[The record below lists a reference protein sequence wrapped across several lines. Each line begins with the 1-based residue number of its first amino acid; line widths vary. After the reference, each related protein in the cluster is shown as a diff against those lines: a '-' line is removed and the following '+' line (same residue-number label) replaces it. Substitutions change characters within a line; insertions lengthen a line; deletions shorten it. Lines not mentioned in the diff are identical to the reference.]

1 MKKELFKSTLIYL
14 KNNYLWRHDKN
25 YIRVI
30 FIITVCSGVAF
41 ANCNSR
47 HPWLAASFVKTWQF
61 YVLTR
66 CFIGVY
72 MSTPLEEYLSS
83 CNGKPNAAMCSY
95 VANLQQVAE
104 IGPEIAAS
112 IVNELENQ
120 RSHLKLVASEN
131 YCSLNVQ
138 AAMGNLLTDKYAE
151 GYPEHRYYGGCV
163 NIDAVEN
170 TAAREAEKLFGA
182 EYAYVQPHSGADTNL
197 VAYWAILSAK
207 VETPTLEELGVK
219 SLNDLTAEQFDM
231 LRKRFGNQRLMGLD
245 YSCGGHLTHGYRMNV
260 SARMFESHPYGV
272 EEDTGLLDYDKIE
285 KQAMEVKPLIL
296 LAGYSAYPRKINF
309 KRFRDIADKCG
320 AVLMV
325 DMAHFAGLV
334 AGKAFTD
341 DYDPVKW
348 ADIVTTTTHKTL
360 RGPRGALILCKK
372 EYADYVNKGCPMV
385 LGGPLGHVM
394 AAKAIALKE
403 ANTPAYREYAGNV
416 VKNAQALAEACKS
429 LGMPLQTGG
438 TDNHLML
445 ADVTVYG
452 LTGKQAEAAL
462 FNCGI
467 TANANALPYD
477 KNGAWWTSGIR
488 IGTPGLTTLGFN
500 TEDMKEVASIIDFVL
515 KGTKPGLTKDG
526 KPAKG
531 KINLDPKVQEEAK
544 KRVNKLLSAHV
555 LYPELDL
562 DFLKKEFVK

>member
-1 MKKELFKSTLIYL
+1 
-14 KNNYLWRHDKN
+14 
-25 YIRVI
+25 
-30 FIITVCSGVAF
+30 
-41 ANCNSR
+41 
-47 HPWLAASFVKTWQF
+47 
-61 YVLTR
+61 
-66 CFIGVY
+66 
-72 MSTPLEEYLSS
+72 MSTPLENYLAN
-83 CNGKPNAAMCSY
+83 CGGKPTAAMCSY

-104 IGPEIAAS
+104 VGPDIAAA
-112 IVNELENQ
+112 IVSEIENQ

-163 NIDAVEN
+163 NIDTVEN
-170 TAAREAEKLFGA
+170 IAAHEAEALFGA
-182 EYAYVQPHSGADTNL
+182 DYAYVQPHSGADTNL

-231 LRKRFGNQRLMGLD
+231 LRKRFGNQKLMGLD
-245 YSCGGHLTHGYRMNV
+245 YSCGGHLTHGYKMNV

-272 EEDTGLLDYDKIE
+272 DKETGLLDYDAIE

-296 LAGYSAYPRKINF
+296 LTGYSAYPRKINF
-309 KRFRDIADKCG
+309 RRFREIADKCG

-334 AGKAFTD
+334 AGKVFEG

-348 ADIVTTTTHKTL
+348 ADVVTTTTHKTL
-360 RGPRGALILCKK
+360 RGPRGAMILCKK
-372 EYADYVNKGCPMV
+372 GFEDYVNKGCPMV
-385 LGGPLGHVM
+385 LGGPLGHIM
-394 AAKAIALKE
+394 AAKAIAFKE
-403 ANTPAYREYAGNV
+403 ARTPAYQEYAHNV
-416 VKNAQALAEACKS
+416 VKNAQALAQACMAH
-429 LGMPLQTGG
+429 GMPLQTGG

-445 ADVTVYG
+445 VDVTVYG

-462 FNCGI
+462 FQCGV

-488 IGTPGLTTLGFN
+488 IGTPGLTTLGMN
-500 TEDMKEVASIIDFVL
+500 EDDMKEVADIIDFVL
-515 KGTKPGLTKDG
+515 KGTKPGVTKEG

-531 KINLDPKVQEEAK
+531 KIVLDPEVQTKARE
-544 KRVNKLLSAHV
+544 RVNALLHKHV

>member
-1 MKKELFKSTLIYL
+1 
-14 KNNYLWRHDKN
+14 
-25 YIRVI
+25 
-30 FIITVCSGVAF
+30 
-41 ANCNSR
+41 
-47 HPWLAASFVKTWQF
+47 
-61 YVLTR
+61 
-66 CFIGVY
+66 
-72 MSTPLEEYLSS
+72 MSTPLEEYLNS
-83 CNGKPNAAMCSY
+83 CNGKPNAAMTAY
-95 VANLQQVAE
+95 VANLQQVAAV
-104 IGPEIAAS
+104 GSDIAAS
-112 IVNELENQ
+112 IVSELENQ

-170 TAAREAEKLFGA
+170 VAAHEAEALFGA
-182 EYAYVQPHSGADTNL
+182 DYAYVQPHSGADTNL
-197 VAYWAILSAK
+197 VAYWAILSKK

-219 SLNDLTAEQFDM
+219 SLGELTDEQFDM

-272 EEDTGLLDYDKIE
+272 DKETGLLDYDAIE

-296 LAGYSAYPRKINF
+296 LTGFSAYPRKINF
-309 KRFRDIADKCG
+309 KRFREIADKCG

-334 AGKAFTD
+334 AGKVLTGDF
-341 DYDPVKW
+341 DPVKW
-348 ADIVTTTTHKTL
+348 ADVVTTTTHKTL
-360 RGPRGALILCKK
+360 RGPRGAMILCKK
-372 EYADYVNKGCPMV
+372 DFIDYVNKGCPMV

-394 AAKAIALKE
+394 AAKAIAFKE
-403 ANTPAYREYAGNV
+403 ARTPAYQLYAQNV
-416 VKNAQALAEACKS
+416 VKNAQALATACMAH
-429 LGMPLQTGG
+429 GMPLQTGG

-445 ADVTVYG
+445 VDVTGYG

-462 FNCGI
+462 FKCGV

-488 IGTPGLTTLGFN
+488 IGTPGLTTLGMN
-500 TEDMKEVASIIDFVL
+500 ENDMKEVADIIDFVL

-531 KINLDPKVQEEAK
+531 KIELDPSVEVEAR
-544 KRVNKLLSAHV
+544 KRVRALLDAHV

-562 DFLKKEFVK
+562 DFLKKQFIKA

>member
-1 MKKELFKSTLIYL
+1 
-14 KNNYLWRHDKN
+14 
-25 YIRVI
+25 
-30 FIITVCSGVAF
+30 
-41 ANCNSR
+41 
-47 HPWLAASFVKTWQF
+47 
-61 YVLTR
+61 
-66 CFIGVY
+66 
-72 MSTPLEEYLSS
+72 MSTPIENYLAA
-83 CNGKPNAAMCSY
+83 CGNKPNPAMIAY
-95 VANLQQVAE
+95 VANLQQVAAV
-104 IGPEIAAS
+104 GPDIAAS

-170 TAAREAEKLFGA
+170 TAAREAEALFGA
-182 EYAYVQPHSGADTNL
+182 DYAYVQPHSGADTNL
-197 VAYWAILSAK
+197 VAYWAILSK
-207 VETPTLEELGVK
+207 TIETPTLEELGVK
-219 SLNDLTAEQFDM
+219 SLAELTDEQFDM
-231 LRKRFGNQRLMGLD
+231 LRKKFGNQRLMGLD

-272 EEDTGLLDYDKIE
+272 DKETGLLDYDAIE

-296 LAGYSAYPRKINF
+296 LTGFSAYPRKINF
-309 KRFRDIADKCG
+309 RRFREIADKCG

-334 AGKAFTD
+334 AGKVLTD

-348 ADIVTTTTHKTL
+348 ADVVTTTTHKTL
-360 RGPRGALILCKK
+360 RGPRGAMILCKK
-372 EYADYVNKGCPMV
+372 EFADYVNKGCPMV
-385 LGGPLGHVM
+385 LGGPLGHIM
-394 AAKAIALKE
+394 AAKAIAFKE
-403 ANTPAYREYAGNV
+403 ARTEAYRNYAQNV
-416 VKNAQALAEACKS
+416 VKNAQILADECMK
-429 LGMPLQTGG
+429 LGMTLQTGG

-445 ADVTVYG
+445 IDVTTYG

-462 FNCGI
+462 FKCGI

-488 IGTPGLTTLGFN
+488 VGTPGLTTLGMN
-500 TEDMKEVASIIDFVL
+500 GDDMKEVASLIDFVL
-515 KGTKPGLTKDG
+515 KGTKPGLTKEG

-531 KINLDPKVQEEAK
+531 KIVLDEKTESEAK
-544 KRVNKLLSAHV
+544 SRVQKLLKAHM

>member
-1 MKKELFKSTLIYL
+1 
-14 KNNYLWRHDKN
+14 
-25 YIRVI
+25 
-30 FIITVCSGVAF
+30 
-41 ANCNSR
+41 
-47 HPWLAASFVKTWQF
+47 
-61 YVLTR
+61 
-66 CFIGVY
+66 

-95 VANLQQVAE
+95 VANLQQVAAV
-104 IGPEIAAS
+104 GPEIAAS

-151 GYPEHRYYGGCV
+151 GYPEHLYYGGCV

-170 TAAREAEKLFGA
+170 TAAHEAEKLFGA

-207 VETPTLEELGVK
+207 IETPTLEELGVK

-309 KRFRDIADKCG
+309 KRFREIADKCG

-334 AGKAFTD
+334 AGKVLTD
-341 DYDPVKW
+341 DFDPVKW

-403 ANTPAYREYAGNV
+403 ANTSAYQEYAKNV
-416 VKNAQALAEACKS
+416 VKNAQALAEACMA

-445 ADVTVYG
+445 VDVTVYG

-477 KNGAWWTSGIR
+477 KHGAWWTSGIR

-544 KRVNKLLSAHV
+544 NRVNKLLSAHV

>member
-1 MKKELFKSTLIYL
+1 MI
-14 KNNYLWRHDKN
+14 
-25 YIRVI
+25 
-30 FIITVCSGVAF
+30 
-41 ANCNSR
+41 
-47 HPWLAASFVKTWQF
+47 
-61 YVLTR
+61 
-66 CFIGVY
+66 
-72 MSTPLEEYLSS
+72 
-83 CNGKPNAAMCSY
+83 SY
-95 VANLQQVAE
+95 VANLQQVKEVA
-104 IGPEIAAS
+104 PDIAAS
-112 IVNELENQ
+112 VVNELENQ
-120 RSHLKLVASEN
+120 RRHLKLVASEN

-151 GYPEHRYYGGCV
+151 GFPEHRYYGGCV

-182 EYAYVQPHSGADTNL
+182 DYAYVQPHSGADTNL

-219 SLNDLTAEQFDM
+219 SLAELTDEQFDM
-231 LRKRFGNQRLMGLD
+231 LRKRFGNQKLMGLD

-272 EEDTGLLDYDKIE
+272 DKETGLLDYDAIE

-296 LAGYSAYPRKINF
+296 LTGFSAYPRRIDF
-309 KRFRDIADKCG
+309 KRFRSIADKCG

-334 AGKAFTD
+334 AGKVLTG

-360 RGPRGALILCKK
+360 RGPRGAMILCK
-372 EYADYVNKGCPMV
+372 EEFRDYVNKGCPMV
-385 LGGPLGHVM
+385 LGGPLGHIM
-394 AAKAIALKE
+394 AAKAVAFKE
-403 ANTPAYREYAGNV
+403 ANTQAFQDYAHNV
-416 VKNAQALAEACKS
+416 VKNAAALAKECMA
-429 LGMPLQTGG
+429 LGMKLQTGG
-438 TDNHLML
+438 TENHLML
-445 ADVTVYG
+445 IDVTSYG

-462 FNCGI
+462 FKCGV

-488 IGTPGLTTLGFN
+488 VGTPGLTTLGMN
-500 TEDMKEVASIIDFVL
+500 ENDMKEVANIIDLVL
-515 KGTKPGLTKDG
+515 KGTKPGLTKEG

-531 KINLDPKVQEEAK
+531 KIDLDEATEKQAKERVQ
-544 KRVNKLLSAHV
+544 KLLGAHV

-562 DFLKKEFVK
+562 DFLKKEFVNA

>member
-1 MKKELFKSTLIYL
+1 MY
-14 KNNYLWRHDKN
+14 
-25 YIRVI
+25 
-30 FIITVCSGVAF
+30 
-41 ANCNSR
+41 
-47 HPWLAASFVKTWQF
+47 
-61 YVLTR
+61 
-66 CFIGVY
+66 
-72 MSTPLEEYLSS
+72 TPLEEYLTL
-83 CNGKPNAAMCSY
+83 CGGKPNASMCAY
-95 VANLQQVAE
+95 VANLQQVASVDSK
-104 IGPEIAAS
+104 IAAS

-131 YCSLNVQ
+131 YCSLAVQ

-170 TAAREAEKLFGA
+170 NAAREAEKLFGA
-182 EYAYVQPHSGADTNL
+182 DYAYVQPHSGADTNL

-219 SLNDLTAEQFDM
+219 SLAELKDEQFDM

-260 SARMFESHPYGV
+260 SSRMFESHPYGV
-272 EEDTGLLDYDKIE
+272 DEKTGLLDYEKIE
-285 KQAMEVKPLIL
+285 QQAMEVKPLIL
-296 LAGYSAYPRKINF
+296 LAGYSAYPRAINF
-309 KRFRDIADKCG
+309 RRFREIADKCG

-334 AGKAFTD
+334 AGKVFTD
-341 DYDPVKW
+341 DFDPVKW

-360 RGPRGALILCKK
+360 RGPRGAMILCKK

-394 AAKAIALKE
+394 AAKAIAFKE
-403 ANTPAYREYAGNV
+403 ANTASYREYAQNV
-416 VKNAQALAEACKS
+416 VKNAKVLSEACKS
-429 LGMPLQTGG
+429 LGFPVQTGG

-445 ADVTVYG
+445 LDVTVYG

-462 FNCGI
+462 FACGV
-467 TANANALPYD
+467 TVNANALPYD

-488 IGTPGLTTLGFN
+488 IGTPALTTLGFV
-500 TEDMKEVASIIDFVL
+500 EDEMKEVASIIDLVL

-531 KINLDPKVQEEAK
+531 KIELATHVQKEAK
-544 KRVNKLLSAHV
+544 KRVSALLSSHV

-562 DFLKKEFVK
+562 DFLKKQFAE

>member
-1 MKKELFKSTLIYL
+1 
-14 KNNYLWRHDKN
+14 
-25 YIRVI
+25 
-30 FIITVCSGVAF
+30 
-41 ANCNSR
+41 
-47 HPWLAASFVKTWQF
+47 
-61 YVLTR
+61 
-66 CFIGVY
+66 
-72 MSTPLEEYLSS
+72 MSTPLENYLAS
-83 CNGKPNAAMCSY
+83 CNGKPTAAMCAY
-95 VANLQQVAE
+95 VANLQQVAAV
-104 IGPEIAAS
+104 GPDIAAS
-112 IVNELENQ
+112 IVNEIENQ

-131 YCSLNVQ
+131 YCSLNTQ

-170 TAAREAEKLFGA
+170 VAAREAEALFGA
-182 EYAYVQPHSGADTNL
+182 DYAYVQPHSGADTNL

-219 SLNDLTAEQFDM
+219 SLNDLTDEQFAQ
-231 LRKRFGNQRLMGLD
+231 LRVKFGNQKLMGLD
-245 YSCGGHLTHGYRMNV
+245 YSCGGHLTHGYKMNV

-272 EEDTGLLDYDKIE
+272 DKETGLLDYDAIE

-296 LAGYSAYPRKINF
+296 LTGFSAYPRKINF
-309 KRFRDIADKCG
+309 KRFREIADKCG

-334 AGKAFTD
+334 AGKVFTG

-360 RGPRGALILCKK
+360 RGPRGAMILCKK

-385 LGGPLGHVM
+385 LGGPLGHIM
-394 AAKAIALKE
+394 AAKAIAFKE
-403 ANTPAYREYAGNV
+403 ARTPAYQAWAQQV
-416 VKNAQALAEACKS
+416 VKNAAALAEECKAH
-429 LGMPLQTGG
+429 GIPLQTGG

-445 ADVTVYG
+445 CDVTVYG

-462 FNCGI
+462 FACGV

-488 IGTPGLTTLGFN
+488 IGTPGLTTLGMN
-500 TEDMKEVASIIDFVL
+500 ETDMKEVADIIDFVL
-515 KGTKPGLTKDG
+515 KGTKPGLTKEG

-531 KINLDPKVQEEAK
+531 KIDLDPKVQEEAK
-544 KRVNKLLSAHV
+544 ARVNKLLAAHV

>member
-1 MKKELFKSTLIYL
+1 MI
-14 KNNYLWRHDKN
+14 
-25 YIRVI
+25 
-30 FIITVCSGVAF
+30 A
-41 ANCNSR
+41 
-47 HPWLAASFVKTWQF
+47 
-61 YVLTR
+61 
-66 CFIGVY
+66 
-72 MSTPLEEYLSS
+72 
-83 CNGKPNAAMCSY
+83 Y
-95 VANLQQVAE
+95 VANLQQVAAV
-104 IGPEIAAS
+104 GPDIAAS

-197 VAYWAILSAK
+197 VAYWAILSK
-207 VETPTLEELGVK
+207 KIETPTLEELGVK
-219 SLNDLTAEQFDM
+219 SLAELTDEQFDM
-231 LRKRFGNQRLMGLD
+231 LRKRFGNQKLMGLD

-272 EEDTGLLDYDKIE
+272 DKETGLLDYDAIE

-296 LAGYSAYPRKINF
+296 LTGFSAYPRKINF
-309 KRFRDIADKCG
+309 RRFREIADKCG

-334 AGKAFTD
+334 AGKVFTD

-348 ADIVTTTTHKTL
+348 ADVVTTTTHKTL
-360 RGPRGALILCKK
+360 RGPRGAIILCKK
-372 EYADYVNKGCPMV
+372 EFADYVNKGCPMV

-394 AAKAIALKE
+394 AAKAIAFKE
-403 ANTPAYREYAGNV
+403 ANTPAYQEWAHNV
-416 VKNAQALAEACKS
+416 VKNAQTLAAECMR
-429 LGMPLQTGG
+429 LGMKLQTGG
-438 TDNHLML
+438 TENHLML
-445 ADVTVYG
+445 IDVTTYG

-462 FNCGI
+462 FKCGV

-488 IGTPGLTTLGFN
+488 VGTPGLTTLGMDEN
-500 TEDMKEVASIIDFVL
+500 DMKEVAAIIDLVL
-515 KGTKPGLTKDG
+515 KGTKPGLTKEG

-531 KINLDPKVQEEAK
+531 KIDLNHETEAQAR
-544 KRVNKLLSAHV
+544 KRVQALLDAHV